1 VKALP
6 EETEPTV
13 LTESTESTTTN
24 PDDMNK
30 KSIIKTAA
38 FKSLMPYK
46 AELKAVDAF
55 LCTISDALK
64 EGKEVNIPD
73 FGRFYVQDCPERQ
86 GRNPQTGEVITIPA
100 TKRIRFKP
108 YGNITNLS
116 MKYGIF

>member
-1 VKALP
+1 
-6 EETEPTV
+6 
-13 LTESTESTTTN
+13 
-24 PDDMNK
+24 MNK

-64 EGKEVNIPD
+64 DGREVNIPD

>member
-1 VKALP
+1 
-6 EETEPTV
+6 
-13 LTESTESTTTN
+13 
-24 PDDMNK
+24 MNK

-64 EGKEVNIPD
+64 DGKEVNIPD